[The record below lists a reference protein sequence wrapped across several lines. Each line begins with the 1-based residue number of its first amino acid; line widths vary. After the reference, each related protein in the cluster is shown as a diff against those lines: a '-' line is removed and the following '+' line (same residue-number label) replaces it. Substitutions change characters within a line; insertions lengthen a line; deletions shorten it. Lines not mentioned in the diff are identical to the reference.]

1 MSAFTFS
8 CVIAILSLLPLHLTS
23 VPANWICSTLQGKKL
38 GEIPN
43 PFLSCPFQLKREGK
57 SLRGGG
63 GHVTQFVRGFWG
75 SFLDTTDLDS
85 SLLSTLDIS
94 VMPGAEAAIL

>member
-1 MSAFTFS
+1 MLAVLDTSAF
-8 CVIAILSLLPLHLTS
+8 
-23 VPANWICSTLQGKKL
+23 
-38 GEIPN
+38 IPK

-57 SLRGGG
+57 SLSG
-63 GHVTQFVRGFWG
+63 GHVTQFVRGLWA

-85 SLLSTLDIS
+85 SFLSTLDIT